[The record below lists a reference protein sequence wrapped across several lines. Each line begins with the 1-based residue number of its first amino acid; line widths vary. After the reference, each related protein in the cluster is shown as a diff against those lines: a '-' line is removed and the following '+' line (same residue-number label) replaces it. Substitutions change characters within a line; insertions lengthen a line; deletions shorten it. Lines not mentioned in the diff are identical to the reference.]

1 MSLYL
6 RKALSFGPFRFNL
19 SKSGVGLSVGVKG
32 LRFGVSPRGNYVH
45 MGRNGIY
52 YRTAFY
58 RGGQEGGADRDHSDQ
73 RPPDSN
79 SAPNDQI
86 LKMVESGAASEMR
99 DGSSREF
106 LDEVN
111 RKRTAIAWA
120 PWIFALTVVVAVVGV
135 SLSWGIL
142 AILAVAAFGVI
153 STALIARRDTLAK
166 TAIVMYELDDSA
178 EHQFENL
185 HNAFDQLIRCGR
197 SWVIEASG
205 QVQDRK
211 KNAGASQTVRRT
223 VIVPGKTS
231 PKFIKT
237 NVDPLCLPAGKQI
250 LYLLPDRILVVDQS
264 GVGGLD
270 YTTLKIERAT
280 SRLIESDALPSDASV
295 VDSTWKYVNKKGGP
309 DLRFKDNQ
317 ELPIAEYENLT
328 IQTSSGL
335 NEWFQFSKREVAQ
348 QFEDALRK
356 MGATDGPD
364 EHSLPGSSS
373 VCGGAA

>member
-1 MSLYL
+1 MNLSLYL

-58 RGGQEGGADRDHSDQ
+58 RGSQDGGANQDPTEQ
-73 RPPDSN
+73 QPPDSN
-79 SAPNDQI
+79 PVSYVEGLA
-86 LKMVESGAASEMR
+86 LVESGAASEMR

-111 RKRTAIAWA
+111 SKRTATAWA
-120 PWIFALTVVVAVVGV
+120 PWVFALTAIIAGVGAY
-135 SLSWGIL
+135 LSWGIL
-142 AILAVAAFGVI
+142 VIVAVAAIGVI
-153 STALIARRDTLAK
+153 LTALIARRDTLAK
-166 TAIVMYELDDSA
+166 TAIIMYDLDDSA
-178 EHQFENL
+178 ENQFKNL
-185 HNAFDQLIRCGR
+185 HNAFDQLLRCGR

-205 QVQDRK
+205 QVQDWK

-223 VIVPGKTS
+223 VIAPGKTS
-231 PKFIKT
+231 PKFIRT

-270 YTTLKIERAT
+270 YAALKIERAT
-280 SRLIESDALPSDASV
+280 SRFIESDAVPSDASI

-309 DLRFKDNQ
+309 DRRFKDNR

-328 IQTSSGL
+328 IQTSNGL
-335 NEWFQFSKREVAQ
+335 NEWFQFSKRDAAQ

-356 MGATDGPD
+356 MGTHDGAQSGQ
-364 EHSLPGSSS
+364 E
-373 VCGGAA
+373 